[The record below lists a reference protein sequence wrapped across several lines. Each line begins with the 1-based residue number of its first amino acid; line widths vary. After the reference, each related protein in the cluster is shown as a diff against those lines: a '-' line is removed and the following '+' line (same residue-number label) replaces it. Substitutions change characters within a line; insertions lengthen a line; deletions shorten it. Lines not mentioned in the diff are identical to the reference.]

1 MLRRPPRSTRTDT
14 LFPSTTL
21 FRSRLE
27 ETLGPLVFIPA
38 EAVHVPQ
45 TAVICLPGIQ
55 RVRRPQ
61 DRAVTLDRL
70 DLVCDGRDDPVP
82 DLVEDEK
89 GLVELLVEDFRP
101 DDPRGA
107 GLGKFDRY
115 GDALAAAAHRSADDI
130 VAVQDPAD
138 LFRRHT
144 PPPPRDA

>member
-1 MLRRPPRSTRTDT
+1 MCALPIVMGERKGGIEVHG
-14 LFPSTTL
+14 
-21 FRSRLE
+21 RLE
-27 ETLGPLVFIPA
+27 ETLVPLVFIPA
-38 EAVHVPQ
+38 ESVQVPQ

-107 GLGKFDRY
+107 GLGTFDRY
-115 GDALAAAAHRSADDI
+115 GDALADRKSTRLNSSH
-130 VAVQDPAD
+130 
-138 LFRRHT
+138 
-144 PPPPRDA
+144 